1 VAEAVVEPDP
11 SPERTLIGVT
21 RLSRGRGGGS
31 EAFDVVL
38 SGAGMEIRRPEEAS
52 RHLPWDRI
60 SEWEI
65 EPRRGGVRLFL
76 RGGGSVTPL
85 SVPGWGMDEL
95 DAVLRELTAP
105 AEVAGA
111 LTATDPVA

>member
-1 VAEAVVEPDP
+1 VAEAAVGTAP
-11 SPERTLIGVT
+11 SPGRTLTGVT
-21 RLSRGRGGGS
+21 RLSRGRGGAS
-31 EAFDVVL
+31 KAFDVVL
-38 SGAGMEIRRPEEAS
+38 STDGVEIRRPDEAA
-52 RHLPWDRI
+52 RLLPWDDI

-85 SVPGWGMDEL
+85 SVPGWGVDEL

-105 AEVAGA
+105 
-111 LTATDPVA
+111 DPVP

>member
-1 VAEAVVEPDP
+1 VAEAADGTDP
-11 SPERTLIGVT
+11 APGRTLTGVT
-21 RLSRGRGGGS
+21 RLSRGRGGAS
-31 EAFDVVL
+31 EAFNVVL
-38 SGAGMEIRRPEEAS
+38 SGDGLEIRRPDEAS
-52 RHLPWDRI
+52 RHLSWDGI

-85 SVPGWGMDEL
+85 SVPGWGVDEL

-105 AEVAGA
+105 ATPA
-111 LTATDPVA
+111 DPAPAPAA